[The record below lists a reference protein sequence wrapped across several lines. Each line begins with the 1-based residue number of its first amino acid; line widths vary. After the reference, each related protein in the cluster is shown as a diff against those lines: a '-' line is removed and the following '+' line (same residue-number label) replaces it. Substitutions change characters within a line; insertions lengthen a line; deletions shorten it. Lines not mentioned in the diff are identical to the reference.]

1 MAQEWPNSL
10 KILSG
15 RIIGETPM
23 VPQEQTWQCNKS
35 ATAAM
40 IVGCY

>member
-23 VPQEQTWQCNKS
+23 LPQEQTLQRNNT

-40 IVGCY
+40 IAGCY